1 MVGIENKYEISSSLQ
16 SLLDHVEDEL
26 DIQIHLT
33 RKQDAPRKGLLFDA
47 YTYGGTR
54 TVIAFSTQQIG
65 MLKDFV
71 IAQNAVR
78 LLLIGTAVKN
88 NAYRVLSFTP
98 ESVAH
103 GMEQIYLDVLKDEKT
118 RHMEF
123 CLKKKMIFYLYMLF
137 HETITEIPWMFLS
150 NIVVSRM
157 CPVMRNAQVYYL
169 MKESMRDMH
178 DLVSF
183 KDYVP
188 RRYFVMHNGMF
199 FARDLVLGGMM
210 SELKLNPM
218 INIPE
223 LKKFK
228 NVNLMEMLTHRWQ
241 KNPWYQTKL
250 VGDAMVALTKEL
262 RLSERLLNP
271 TPATY
276 FDIYKIG
283 EEMTNHWMKLMQI
296 EKYYVWATP
305 QEQQEAIA
313 KQNEYEKIAR
323 MQLFGE
329 E

>member
-1 MVGIENKYEISSSLQ
+1 MENKYEISSSLQ

-26 DIQIHLT
+26 DIQIHLV
-33 RKQDAPRKGLLFDA
+33 RKQDAPRKGLLLDA
-47 YTYGGTR
+47 YTYEGAR
-54 TVIAFSTQQIG
+54 TVIAFSNQQIG

-78 LLLIGTAVKN
+78 LLLKGVAAKN
-88 NAYRVLSFTP
+88 NAYRALSFTP
-98 ESVAH
+98 ESATH
-103 GMEQIYLDVLKDEKT
+103 GMEQIYLDILKDEKT
-118 RHMEF
+118 RHLDFWM
-123 CLKKKMIFYLYMLF
+123 KKKLMFYLYMLF
-137 HETITEIPWMFLS
+137 HETIVDLPWMMIS
-150 NIVVSRM
+150 NIVVSKM

-199 FARDLVLGGMM
+199 FARDIVLGELM

-228 NVNLMEMLTHRWQ
+228 NLNLMEMLTHRWQ

-250 VGDAMVALTKEL
+250 VGDAMVTLTKEL
-262 RLSERLLNP
+262 KMAERLADP
-271 TPATY
+271 TPDTY
-276 FDIYKIG
+276 FDIYKLG
-283 EEMTNHWMKLMQI
+283 EEITDRWMSLMQI
-296 EKYYVWATP
+296 EKYYVWGTA
-305 QEQQEAIA
+305 QEQQDALA
-313 KQNEYEKIAR
+313 RQNEFESIAR
-323 MQLFGE
+323 MQIFGE